1 MPRRSSSPRSP
12 NRLMDIKINDE
23 DVKITLRQASPNK
36 SPIANSD
43 QRKFT
48 PPQQQTSSQQLTS
61 PTKMLEQQQQ
71 PQAPTITVTT
81 SDTTVSSSLNN
92 ESQQRDQ
99 TDISKESPTNISS
112 STNNNNNKG
121 IDSLLVSSTTT
132 KPSQTVTEAASMPT
146 PNETN
151 ENPLLNEKLI
161 NILLKNF
168 SANVRHMI
176 DLKSHM
182 TPTWSGSMALK
193 KLTFATNF
201 YLLAGSSKLSE
212 QILPTK
218 SSANVEAASLQ
229 ISQRLRLDSTKL
241 IDIKK
246 RLCDAAAMA
255 SNSNNVD
262 GVPFSIFVLLPAE
275 TSTKVDSSQSQQRS
289 LQSLIYYLD
298 QKSAAGVIPMPDEV
312 KPLGNVYIFTPSS
325 SFAAGILK
333 QTLPNLKRAAAAPVE
348 TDETSQQL
356 NQALDYN
363 DFLLVVILKFGPAN
377 HTVAQ

>member
-1 MPRRSSSPRSP
+1 
-12 NRLMDIKINDE
+12 MDIKINDE